1 MKRHLRVLLVLVAAL
16 ALVTAAC
23 GSDGDSGDDAS
34 SDTTAAAGGGTQSLT
49 LGAPADCETNPFC
62 IPGLQRVYD
71 VDLSEDFTALD
82 AGVIPDALESGD
94 IDIALLFSTS
104 GVIADK
110 GWVVLEDDQNMLA
123 ADNVVP
129 IVSAEL
135 NDAYPDLQATTDA
148 VSAGLTTEN
157 LTEMNKRFDVDRE
170 DADAIATSFLEDNDL
185 LPEAGDIPDGPTI
198 TIGAQD
204 FGESAI
210 LAQIYGQA
218 LEAAGYPVE
227 FQELGGFRDI
237 EVPAFANGEI
247 NFAPE
252 YAASML
258 EFLNES
264 AGEATGDV
272 DETVGLLQGY
282 LDDIDLVAFTP
293 TAAVDTNTFVVTQ
306 ETADELGIATLSD
319 LKDVVG

>member
-1 MKRHLRVLLVLVAAL
+1 MKRHLRGLLALLAAL
-16 ALVTAAC
+16 ALVAAAC
-23 GSDGDSGDDAS
+23 GSDGDSDSGS
-34 SDTTAAAGGGTQSLT
+34 GSDTTGTGGGTELT

-62 IPGLQRVYD
+62 IPGLQSVYD
-71 VDLSEDFTALD
+71 VDLSDGFVALD
-82 AGVIPDALESGD
+82 AGLIPDALDSGE

-110 GWVVLEDDQNMLA
+110 GWVVLEDDQQMLA
-123 ADNVVP
+123 ADNVIPVLTT
-129 IVSAEL
+129 EL
-135 NDAYPDLQATTDA
+135 ADAYPDLEATTDEI
-148 VSAGLTTEN
+148 SATLTTEN
-157 LTEMNKRFDVDRE
+157 LTELNKRFDIDRE
-170 DADAIATSFLEDNDL
+170 DADAIATSFLEDNGL
-185 LPEAGDIPDGPTI
+185 LEGDGDSPPDGPTI

-218 LEAAGYPVE
+218 FEAAGYPVAY
-227 FQELGGFRDI
+227 QELGGFRDI
-237 EVPAFANGEI
+237 EVPAFENGDI

-272 DETVGLLQGY
+272 DETVELLQGY
-282 LDDIDLVAFTP
+282 LADIDLVAFAP
-293 TAAVDTNTFVVTQ
+293 TDAVDTNTFVVTQ
-306 ETADELGIATLSD
+306 ETSDSLGLTSLSD
-319 LKDVVG
+319 LQDVTG